1 MDNSITYETKM
12 NAFIEHSGL
21 ITISEPFS
29 DIELE
34 NEKIFSESGE
44 NINMLSQSEIPN
56 NDALI
61 ESEKLDQITSHSVP
75 SINMYQF
82 IRRHKTK
89 NLKVTK
95 VNKLYSYSQSERKIL
110 ITDANN
116 LISSVIEAASATLKN
131 NGDKKK
137 RKRDFFENFKLY
149 QQETLLKKANL
160 TAIKENV
167 EPLTKELAKDSKLS
181 LPEIPGLKEE
191 KKSKKIIEPKT
202 VTISKAAV
210 EKEKTSNL
218 NSISLPQISKNN
230 NDNANINSSNSDTA
244 NLIPSLK
251 VKKKSKNSNKEK
263 KEKKVFLLVI

>member
-1 MDNSITYETKM
+1 MDNSIAYETKM

-21 ITISEPFS
+21 LTISEPFS

-44 NINMLSQSEIPN
+44 NMLSQSEIPN

-61 ESEKLDQITSHSVP
+61 ESEKLDQITSHSIP

-89 NLKVTK
+89 NFKVTK

-149 QQETLLKKANL
+149 NQETLLRNANL
-160 TAIKENV
+160 TAIKENENASI
-167 EPLTKELAKDSKLS
+167 EPPAKELAKNSKLA

-202 VTISKAAV
+202 VTISKATV
-210 EKEKTSNL
+210 EKEQTSNL
-218 NSISLPQISKNN
+218 NSISLPQISKNS

-244 NLIPSLK
+244 NLK
-251 VKKKSKNSNKEK
+251 VKKKSKNPNKEK